1 MPYLRLLPAA
11 ALVALTAIPTAAQ
24 QPPESAAARIER
36 ALRMPA
42 HRMLMRSIEGASL
55 SEFATDGCSGG
66 LSTAWEIVSGLF
78 PGYASAETSPPP
90 WEICCEAHDLSYHD
104 AGGAATAEESYAARL
119 AADRR
124 LRQCVVATGTVRA
137 PDIAARYGVTEE
149 QARTAS
155 AAVAVAMYDA
165 VRAGGAPCSG
175 MTWRWGYGY
184 PDCHP
189 VFE

>member
-1 MPYLRLLPAA
+1 MPDLRLLSAA

-24 QPPESAAARIER
+24 QPSDSVAVRIER

-42 HRMLMRSIEGASL
+42 HRMLMRSIEGATL

-66 LSTAWEIVSGLF
+66 LSTAWEIVSGLL
-78 PGYASAETSPPP
+78 PGFASAQGSPP
-90 WEICCEAHDLSYHD
+90 WEICCEAHDLTYHD

-119 AADRR
+119 AADQG
-124 LRQCVVATGTVRA
+124 LRQCVVVTGTARA
-137 PDIAARYGVTEE
+137 PDIAAQYDVTAE
-149 QARTAS
+149 QVIAAYATA
-155 AAVAVAMYDA
+155 AEAMYDA

-189 VFE
+189 VFR